1 MKDEGEK
8 MFCLHAIICLRNC
21 EHTLL
26 VRQITWSITVYC
38 PFCLARTFFCPLLK
52 FTLALFLTS
61 IFSCTLTCMPDFFKC
76 DYRESFMSCS
86 SRCKSAK
93 AIGEHALSRALRP
106 LEARALALHGGF
118 ISTAQRSRNLHR
130 SALIY
135 YPACSRSHITVK
147 QFAG

>member
-1 MKDEGEK
+1 M
-8 MFCLHAIICLRNC
+8 C

-26 VRQITWSITVYC
+26 VRQIKQSITVYC
-38 PFCLARTFFCPLLK
+38 QFWLVLNARTFFCPLLK
-52 FTLALFLTS
+52 FTLALFLTF
-61 IFSCTLTCMPDFFKC
+61 IFFCTLTCVPEFVKC

-93 AIGEHALSRALRP
+93 AIGEHALFFRAPRP
-106 LEARALALHGGF
+106 LEAGALAWHASF

-135 YPACSRSHITVK
+135 YPAHSWSHIAVK